1 MTWDDLANQGWAGIM
16 EIYKCKFKC
25 TLTFK
30 SLDLIPGLI
39 KVLDKDILL
48 AYLISMTLLAA

>member
-1 MTWDDLANQGWAGIM
+1 M